1 MGLDSSGL
9 RLSGRWG
16 FGAGFWGCLYQN
28 VRGRSLRHGIAYRVR
43 VSICGWGCKGR
54 ITEGHSRCLAD
65 CLFAIF
71 TIAAERAELEGRKSR
86 LVYSVGF

>member
-16 FGAGFWGCLYQN
+16 FGAGRRGCLCQN
-28 VRGRSLRHGIAYRVR
+28 LRGRNLRHGIAYRVR

-71 TIAAERAELEGRKSR
+71 AIAAGRVELESRKSR
-86 LVYSVGF
+86 LVYLVGF